1 MIEFHPFKPII
12 FDDSILL
19 ILGTFPSF
27 DSLKNNFYYGHRQN
41 QFWKLLSFVFKEDEP
56 KTIDEKLSFL
66 KKYKVAL
73 WDMVDSCQR
82 ENSLDSSL
90 KKIKIND
97 IEHILKKY
105 PNIKAIY
112 FTGRKAQDLF
122 EKHFSYLDIKRY
134 YLPSPSPAYRKI
146 NFEEKLKLWKR
157 LINLTL

>member
-19 ILGTFPSF
+19 VLGTFPSF